1 MMPKL
6 KLYGLILD
14 ADTFY
19 PPIKHFLHH
28 AVVSLSMTR
37 SNQTDSSSKS
47 VLAIAGATGFIGR
60 WFIQEYSDK
69 YDIIALSRGEV
80 ENQENDAVEW
90 RKVNLYSLSSTSKAL
105 EGADYALYLVHSMQP
120 SSRLNQGS
128 FEDTDL
134 LLADNFARAAE
145 ERDLRQIVFI
155 GGILPKDTD
164 DFSTHLRSRFETEQT
179 LSSRKTA
186 MTAIRA
192 SIIIGAGGSSFRIVR
207 KLTERLPVMACPK
220 WCESPSQPIDI
231 CNMLE
236 IIDRTLGNE
245 VLYDQAI
252 EVGSQ
257 KIYSYMDLLKITSK
271 KLGKKR
277 LIFSIPLFTLGF
289 SKLWVAKFSDSSTT
303 FVSPLIES
311 LRHDMR
317 VDDSKNPFS
326 DLNFTPIEDAV
337 DNALTKKSP
346 HLPERHYGDGA
357 KNTVRSVQRL
367 SNPGKKDVAWVAR
380 IYPDWLSKKFTIF
393 LKAEKSEDKVCF
405 AILGKTLLELRF
417 VESRSDEKRQ
427 LFFITGGLL
436 AKRVDYGWLEFRS
449 VLDNRYI
456 IAAIHE
462 FVPRLPWFLYRL
474 SQAVIHLMVMK
485 SFGRFLKKR

>member
-1 MMPKL
+1 MKP
-6 KLYGLILD
+6 
-14 ADTFY
+14 T
-19 PPIKHFLHH
+19 
-28 AVVSLSMTR
+28 
-37 SNQTDSSSKS
+37 
-47 VLAIAGATGFIGR
+47 LAIAGATGFIGR

-69 YDIIALSRGEV
+69 YKIIALSRGEV
-80 ENQENDAVEW
+80 QNQEGDNVEW
-90 RKVNLYSLSSTSKAL
+90 RQVNLYSLSSTSEAL

-145 ERDLRQIVFI
+145 ERNLKQIVFI
-155 GGILPKDTD
+155 GGILPKDSD
-164 DFSTHLRSRFETEQT
+164 DFSTHLRSRYETEQM

-231 CNMLE
+231 RNMLE

-245 VLYDQAI
+245 NLYDKAI
-252 EVGSQ
+252 EVGSP
-257 KIYSYMDLLKITSK
+257 KIHSYMDLLKITSE

-277 LIFSIPLFTLGF
+277 WIFSIPFFTLGF

-317 VDDSKNPFS
+317 MDDSKNPFS
-326 DLNFTPIEDAV
+326 DIAYTPIEESV
-337 DNALTKKSP
+337 SNALTEEAP
-346 HLPERHYGDGA
+346 PLPKRHYGKKA
-357 KNTVRSVQRL
+357 ENTVRSVQRL
-367 SNPGKKDVAWVAR
+367 HNPAQKSAEWVAEV
-380 IYPDWLSKKFTIF
+380 YPDWLSKTFTFF
-393 LKAEKSEDKVCF
+393 LKAEKNGEKVCF
-405 AILGKTLLELRF
+405 NLLGKTLLELTF
-417 VESRSDEKRQ
+417 VDERSDTKRR
-427 LFFITGGLL
+427 LFYITGGVL
-436 AKRVDYGWLEFRS
+436 AKRVNYGWLEFRS
-449 VLDNRYI
+449 VLENRYV

-462 FVPRLPWFLYRL
+462 YVPRLPWYLYRL
-474 SQAVIHLMVMK
+474 SQALIHLVVMK
-485 SFGRFLKKR
+485 NFGRFLNRQIQ